1 LSPHPFVQGHHISF
15 RSGAALRSSTVV
27 ASLLLIAAVR
37 ASAQQVSPIV
47 GVHSGERLRIDAPG
61 EVRHHFVGTLLFPPS
76 DTLLLASPDGA
87 PVTVHPGR
95 ITSLEVSRGK
105 SSFHGAIRG
114 LLIGAPLGLL
124 LGFIAGN
131 EPEQQCYNCPVK
143 RRSMHDITAG
153 ALAGA
158 ASGSLIGAFVGRE
171 QWIAVP
177 IPGRG
182 R

>member
-1 LSPHPFVQGHHISF
+1 VHRHHVIS
-15 RSGAALRSSTVV
+15 RSRAALRSSAVV
-27 ASLLLIAAVR
+27 AVLLLVVATHVSGQQ
-37 ASAQQVSPIV
+37 ASPSIV
-47 GVHSGERLRIDAPG
+47 GVHTGERIRIDAPG

-76 DTLLLASPDGA
+76 DTLLLASPDGP
-87 PVTVHPGR
+87 PVTVHPAR

-105 SSFHGAIRG
+105 SSWHGAIRG
-114 LLIGAPLGLL
+114 LVIGTPIGLL

-143 RRSMHDITAG
+143 RRSARDIGFG

-158 ASGSLIGAFVGRE
+158 TSGSLIGAFVGRE
-171 QWIAVP
+171 QWITVP
-177 IPGRG
+177 LPVRG